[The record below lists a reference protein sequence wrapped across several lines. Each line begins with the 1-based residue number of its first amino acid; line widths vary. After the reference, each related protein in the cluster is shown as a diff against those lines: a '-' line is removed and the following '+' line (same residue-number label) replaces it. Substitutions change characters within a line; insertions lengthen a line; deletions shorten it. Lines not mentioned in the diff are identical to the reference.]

1 MLFNELKIVIEL
13 IELGSFTLFE
23 SFTEFKVVA
32 QVFYKILV
40 SEICIKIVRSWNFFY
55 KKYI

>member
-13 IELGSFTLFE
+13 IELGSFTLFK
-23 SFTEFKVVA
+23 SFTKFKVVV

-40 SEICIKIVRSWNFFY
+40 SEICIKIVR
-55 KKYI
+55 

>member
-23 SFTEFKVVA
+23 SFTESKVVA

-40 SEICIKIVRSWNFFY
+40 SEICIKIVR
-55 KKYI
+55 

>member
-13 IELGSFTLFE
+13 IELGSFTLFK

-40 SEICIKIVRSWNFFY
+40 SEICIKIVR
-55 KKYI
+55 